1 MAVFSIWES
10 RFPSD
15 LAAEGRRATAAIWK
29 DMLVFDGYLRHEIV
43 EDLDDP
49 GHLFVISEWAS
60 RAAADEARDDY
71 RDNENA
77 QRVDAL
83 VKEPRKRTLGRA
95 VADT

>member
-49 GHLFVISEWAS
+49 GHLFVIS
-60 RAAADEARDDY
+60 
-71 RDNENA
+71 
-77 QRVDAL
+77 
-83 VKEPRKRTLGRA
+83 
-95 VADT
+95 